1 MLAIRELNA
10 GWGVWKVRTEGCD
23 LWYKGGCWGLE
34 PESPMTRM
42 GAEVVTGACD
52 KHEKPQGE
60 GCRTQEENPGVCMG
74 PADQGTLTGTSSA

>member
-1 MLAIRELNA
+1 
-10 GWGVWKVRTEGCD
+10 
-23 LWYKGGCWGLE
+23 
-34 PESPMTRM
+34 MTRM

-74 PADQGTLTGTSSA
+74 PADQVWASTFPSQETINSVFGNPLYEGLFHELSMPLGMDDTGNG